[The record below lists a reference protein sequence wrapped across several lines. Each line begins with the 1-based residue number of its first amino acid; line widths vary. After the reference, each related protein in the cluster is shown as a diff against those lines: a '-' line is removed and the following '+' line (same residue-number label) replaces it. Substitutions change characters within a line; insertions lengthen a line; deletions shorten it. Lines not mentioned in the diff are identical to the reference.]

1 MGFVVFQ
8 FQLSFAPGAKSEAAV
23 LECRRRL
30 DPRITMAVVRALP
43 LARRAPPPLVLSG
56 HVASLTPC

>member
-43 LARRAPPPLVLSG
+43 LARRAPPPSY
-56 HVASLTPC
+56 